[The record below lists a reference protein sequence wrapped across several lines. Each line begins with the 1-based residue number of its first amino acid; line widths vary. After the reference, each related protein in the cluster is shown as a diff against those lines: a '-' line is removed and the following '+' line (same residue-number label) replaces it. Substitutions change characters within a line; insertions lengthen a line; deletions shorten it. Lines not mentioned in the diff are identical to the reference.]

1 MQDFNWCLFL
11 RIQSKTHFKMREYH
25 MWYFSSIQLL
35 SGVRLFA
42 TPWTAACQAS
52 LPITN
57 SQSLLKL
64 MSIESV
70 MPSQPSYPQLS
81 PLEAW
86 VESLA
91 SGQATRRKQP
101 CPSTENWIKDLLSMA
116 PPFRTRT
123 SFPHSQSLQHL
134 EASISLLLSLFIRG
148 QTEWKAQSQKPNQTN
163 HMDHSLACLTK
174 WNCEPCCI
182 GPPRTDRSWWRVL

>member
-1 MQDFNWCLFL
+1 MKCSLDISDFLEEDS
-11 RIQSKTHFKMREYH
+11 Q
-25 MWYFSSIQLL
+25 FSSVAQWCPTLCDPMDCSMPGLPVYHQLPEL
-35 SGVRLFA
+35 AQTHVHWVGDA
-42 TPWTAACQAS
+42 
-52 LPITN
+52 I
-57 SQSLLKL
+57 
-64 MSIESV
+64 
-70 MPSQPSYPQLS
+70 QPSYPLLS

-123 SFPHSQSLQHL
+123 SFPHSQSLQYL